1 MIPASPRSPVSSSL
15 SRPFARLARPLVP
28 ALLLLAAA
36 CAPLSQVSEAPSPPP
51 ATAAPGPVM
60 VAAANPLAV
69 EAGLEV
75 LRAGGSAVDAAVAVQ
90 AVLGLVEPQ
99 SSGLGGGAFLVHY
112 DAETETVSAYNGRE
126 TAPAAATP
134 DMFLNAD
141 GKPLP
146 FFQVL
151 LSGRSTGVPGA
162 VAMLHMAQAEHG
174 NLEWRQLFG
183 AAERLADE
191 GFIVSPRLAEMIV
204 GRAPQ
209 AKSPDAS
216 AYFTKPDGTRYQAGD
231 RLRNPAYAAT
241 VRKIAAEGP
250 DALLEGE
257 IAQAIVARVTEG
269 DLPGV
274 MTLADLASYAPKK
287 TEALCR
293 PYRIYVVCTPPAPSG
308 GPAVL
313 EGLGILENTAIAD
326 HPNSAQGWYL
336 FTQASR
342 LMYADRDRYMGDP
355 DFVDVPTEGLLD
367 KTYLAAR
374 AALIGPT
381 AVPPPQPGSPDG
393 AGVRAPDTTR
403 EVSGTSHFVV
413 VDAAGDAVSMTTT
426 VESIFGSGRMVGGFF
441 LNNQLTD
448 FAFAPVNPDG
458 APAANA
464 IAGGKRPR
472 SSMAPAIVLDSDG
485 ELLAAVG
492 SPGGTSILAYN
503 LKALVGMLDW
513 KLPVQQAL
521 ALPNLIARGASYAA
535 EGDKFSPEVIEGLA
549 ARGVTFTAVGGEGSG
564 LHGVMVTLD
573 GLDGGADPRR
583 EGVARGF

>member
-1 MIPASPRSPVSSSL
+1 
-15 SRPFARLARPLVP
+15 
-28 ALLLLAAA
+28 
-36 CAPLSQVSEAPSPPP
+36 
-51 ATAAPGPVM
+51 M

-112 DAETETVSAYNGRE
+112 DAETGTVSAYNGRE

-134 DMFLNAD
+134 DMFLNEE

-162 VAMLHMAQAEHG
+162 VAMLHMAQTEHG

-183 AAERLADE
+183 AAERLANE

-209 AKSPDAS
+209 AKSPDAT

-381 AVPPPQPGSPDG
+381 AGPPPQPGSPDG
-393 AGVRAPDTTR
+393 ADVRAPDTTR

-564 LHGVMVTLD
+564 LHGVMVTPD